1 MKRNLKNYL
10 EYIIFTILF
19 MLIMYM
25 LYKIMF
31 YDCTIKQQ
39 EEELSVVQQQQTVMV
54 VEEKSESVVLYDS
67 ETEEVKEIV
76 TPPTIALG
84 YEYIDNIPLDYEL
97 QDTLHIV
104 CDEFKVDYRLV
115 LGLIEHESSFNIQ
128 AVNKNSGCYGLM
140 QLNPKYFP
148 KDLDAH
154 GNIIYGVEYL
164 AQCINRYD
172 GNISAGL
179 RAYNRGYDDGKKGYS
194 NIVLKYARDNYG
206 YEG

>member
-1 MKRNLKNYL
+1 MKKKLKNCL

-31 YDCTIKQQ
+31 YDYTTKQQ
-39 EEELSVVQQQQTVMV
+39 VEEPVAQQSITII
-54 VEEKSESVVLYDS
+54 EEKSESVVVYDS
-67 ETEEVKEIV
+67 ETEEVEKIV

-84 YEYIDNIPLDYEL
+84 YEYIDNIPLNYEL
-97 QDTLHIV
+97 QDTLHIA
-104 CDEFKVDYRLV
+104 CDDFNVDYRLV
-115 LGLIEHESSFNIQ
+115 LGLIEHESSFNTQ

-164 AQCINRYD
+164 SQCINRYD

-179 RAYNRGYDDGKKGYS
+179 RAYNRGYDDGKRGYS
-194 NIVLKYARDNYG
+194 NTVLKYARDNYG
-206 YEG
+206 YKG